1 VADALS
7 LPDCADKTEAYSLAE
22 TLRQGMAAVLEME
35 LEDLHV
41 LVVGEPGA
49 EFAHALL
56 YDPMP
61 GGSGLLDQA
70 LERWPEVVKAA
81 TAIAESCP
89 AACERACIDCLWTF
103 RNAYYHRHLDRH
115 VAERRFAE
123 WGRRLSFAHD
133 IPAQAGSIPTH
144 GVGEGAVNLAE
155 QKLRH
160 LLLAAEL
167 GEPVAQHPIAL
178 GKPYERTVPDF
189 FYPGEDDGDPGV
201 CIYLDGLSRHIH
213 GALETAAVDRSIRA
227 ELAGRGYLVIAIAA
241 TELDDQGAMTN
252 HFRRL
257 ARHLVGK
264 DKADELKADTGWFE
278 RAGQTTLSKP

>member
-1 VADALS
+1 
-7 LPDCADKTEAYSLAE
+7 
-22 TLRQGMAAVLEME
+22 VLEME

-70 LERWPEVVKAA
+70 LERWPEVVEQA

-123 WGRRLSFAHD
+123 WGSGLSFSHD
-133 IPAQAGSIPTH
+133 IPAQAGLTPAP
-144 GVGEGAVNLAE
+144 GVREGAVNLAE
-155 QKLRH
+155 QKLRR
-160 LLLAAEL
+160 LLLAADFA
-167 GEPVAQHPIAL
+167 EPAAQHPIAL

-189 FYPGEDDGDPGV
+189 FYPGEDDDPGV
-201 CIYLDGLSRHIH
+201 CIYLDGLSSHLH
-213 GALETAAVDRSIRA
+213 GNPQTAAVDKAIRA
-227 ELAGRGYLVIAIAA
+227 ELVGRGYLVIAIAA
-241 TELDDQGAMTN
+241 TELDDQGAVTN

-257 ARHLVGK
+257 GRHLIGK
-264 DKADELKADTGWFE
+264 DKADELKADAGWFE
-278 RAGQTTLSKP
+278 RADNPREVD